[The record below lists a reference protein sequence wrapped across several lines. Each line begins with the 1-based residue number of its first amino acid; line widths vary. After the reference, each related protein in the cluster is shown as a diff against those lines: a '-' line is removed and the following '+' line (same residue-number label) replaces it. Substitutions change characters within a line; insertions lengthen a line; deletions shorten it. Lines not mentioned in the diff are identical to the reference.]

1 VSYSLPTQAALRPR
15 PVVLFAR
22 LRAQAAGGLSV
33 ALATSAVSIVTV
45 LNRFGP
51 LPLRDLAASERA
63 VGEGRAWLL
72 VTSALVA
79 DRPAVPSIVGLA
91 IVGLA
96 VLAFYGVRLLVAA
109 AALGH
114 VGGTVAVYAALAL
127 AHAADPRLATHAMGS
142 ADYGTSAIIAAW
154 IGVIAYAVWRRGS
167 GVAALALCVLS
178 GLVGWLLRPDLD
190 VLDTEHIVALGIGI
204 ALAASIGVGAGA
216 GGASS
221 GAGSA
226 ASSGQAST
234 QPVRPR
240 AARSPAEAKT

>member
-1 VSYSLPTQAALRPR
+1 VSYSLPARAPTRPG
-15 PVVLFAR
+15 PVVPFAR
-22 LRAQAAGGLSV
+22 LRARAAGGLSV
-33 ALATSAVSIVTV
+33 ALATAAVSIVTV

-51 LPLRDLAASERA
+51 LPLRDVAATERA

-72 VTSALVA
+72 VTSAFVA
-79 DRPAVPSIVGLA
+79 DRPAVPSIAGLA

-127 AHAADPRLATHAMGS
+127 AHAADHRLATHALGS

-178 GLVGWLLRPDLD
+178 GLVGWLFRPDLD

-216 GGASS
+216 GAAS

-226 ASSGQAST
+226 ASSGEASS
-234 QPVRPR
+234 QPARSR
-240 AARSPAEAKT
+240 AARSPMEAKT